1 MASMWSCIRR
11 KFGTIRK
18 TIVPSTTTATGMKI
32 TSTID
37 RSTSS
42 RRAIT
47 TPITMVMGAAT
58 AIVQAITTSICTC
71 CTSLVMRVISDG
83 APNCPTSRA
92 EKSVT
97 RWNSASRRSRPKLIA
112 TLPPKYTA
120 ATAKVIWITE
130 NASISAPVVR
140 MYAVSPGST
149 PLSMMSALSAG
160 RVSEADTAMTCSPTM
175 SRSRRR

>member
-11 KFGTIRK
+11 KFGTMRK

-42 RRAIT
+42 RSAIA
-47 TPITMVMGAAT
+47 TPMTMVMGAAT
-58 AIVQAITTSICTC
+58 AIVHAITTSICTC
-71 CTSLVMRVISDG
+71 CTSLVIRVMSDG
-83 APNCPTSRA
+83 APNWPTSRA

-97 RWNSASRRSRPKLIA
+97 RWNSDARRSRPKLMA

-120 ATAKVIWITE
+120 AMAKVIWISE
-130 NASISAPVVR
+130 KASISAPVRR
-140 MYAVSPGST
+140 M
-149 PLSMMSALSAG
+149 
-160 RVSEADTAMTCSPTM
+160 
-175 SRSRRR
+175 

>member
-47 TPITMVMGAAT
+47 TPITIVIGAAT

-71 CTSLVMRVISDG
+71 CTSLVIRVISDG
-83 APNCPTSRA
+83 APNWPDLLGREVGDAVEQRA
-92 EKSVT
+92 AQVAPEAHRDLAAEVHGGDRERDLDHART
-97 RWNSASRRSRPKLIA
+97 PASRRRC
-112 TLPPKYTA
+112 
-120 ATAKVIWITE
+120 
-130 NASISAPVVR
+130 VR
-140 MYAVSPGST
+140 M
-149 PLSMMSALSAG
+149 
-160 RVSEADTAMTCSPTM
+160 
-175 SRSRRR
+175 